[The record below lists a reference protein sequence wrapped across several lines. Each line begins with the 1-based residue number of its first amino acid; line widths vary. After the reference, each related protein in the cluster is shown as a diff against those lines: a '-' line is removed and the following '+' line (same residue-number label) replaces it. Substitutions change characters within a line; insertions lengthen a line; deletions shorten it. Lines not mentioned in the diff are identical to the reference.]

1 MWRNIFCQSAF
12 QLTLLLVL
20 LFKGKYVR
28 TCARFFII
36 CEQRIACCQFNDFN
50 LNCIAISCHHCSHKF
65 FILLYFSL
73 IFYFTLFFINFLF
86 YFLLL
91 IVFLFSYI
99 GADYFGVRPLGNT
112 DCLSY
117 YVENRNY
124 LWDPS
129 TYDLTTDTNNGIIS
143 CQTFSNFCPLKN
155 RDCFE
160 SEQIISGYN
169 FKFIDLNDYSNK
181 CLTCFKHDYIH
192 GTIIFNAFIFCQV
205 RENLFFCFQFFTLF
219 FTRFNLI
226 YLFSYFVHQNIL

>member
-1 MWRNIFCQSAF
+1 MLFRSFYCHFMSSF
-12 QLTLLLVL
+12 FSQL
-20 LFKGKYVR
+20 
-28 TCARFFII
+28 
-36 CEQRIACCQFNDFN
+36 
-50 LNCIAISCHHCSHKF
+50 
-65 FILLYFSL
+65 
-73 IFYFTLFFINFLF
+73 FYFTLFFINFIF

-91 IVFLFSYI
+91 IIFLFSYL

-129 TYDLTTDTNNGIIS
+129 TYDLTKDTNNGIIS
-143 CQTFSNFCPLKN
+143 CQTFNNFCPLKN
-155 RDCFE
+155 RDCYE
-160 SEQIISGYN
+160 SEQMISGYN

-205 RENLFFCFQFFTLF
+205 RENLFVDVF
-219 FTRFNLI
+219 
-226 YLFSYFVHQNIL
+226 LFSVLRFIFYLI